1 MGVELV
7 LAAILVGF
15 LYLVVR
21 VLRRARLKRR
31 TTTRRFLGMRFG
43 VRGIF
48 GFRSWYIPLP
58 FGYRISLWE
67 KETDAQRRAR
77 EKREARGA

>member
-1 MGVELV
+1 MGAELV
-7 LAAILVGF
+7 ALAVVLGF
-15 LYLVVR
+15 LYVVVR
-21 VLRRARLKRR
+21 VARRAKLKRR
-31 TTTRRFLGMRFG
+31 TITRRFLGLRAS

-48 GFRSWYIPLP
+48 GLRSIYIPLP